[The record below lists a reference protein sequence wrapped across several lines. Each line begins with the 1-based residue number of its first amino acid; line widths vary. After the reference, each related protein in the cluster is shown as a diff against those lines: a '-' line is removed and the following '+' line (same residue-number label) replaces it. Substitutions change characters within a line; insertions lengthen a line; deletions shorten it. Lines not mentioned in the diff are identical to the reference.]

1 MKTPDDA
8 DRVRRE
14 RILEQANLAWAR
26 LLEDPEFKAEMD
38 AEDALWENTVADGLE
53 DDPYD

>member
-1 MKTPDDA
+1 MKSSDDA
-8 DRVRRE
+8 ARARRQ

-26 LLEDPEFKAEMD
+26 LLDDPEFKAEMD
-38 AEDALWENTVADGLE
+38 AEDALWDNTVADGLE